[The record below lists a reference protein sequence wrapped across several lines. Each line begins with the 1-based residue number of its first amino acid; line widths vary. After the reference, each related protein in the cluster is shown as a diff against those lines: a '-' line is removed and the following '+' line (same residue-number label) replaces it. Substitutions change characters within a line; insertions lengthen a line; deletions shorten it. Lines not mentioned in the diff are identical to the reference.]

1 MRRHPCGRCGRAVR
15 ERLRRV
21 NGELPAVPLPTN
33 DIAKST
39 PKAKTSESSPTA
51 TEIFASDLPSSYM
64 ATWRFFLLNRLAM
77 VNSPS
82 TSATDRN
89 DAESTDER
97 RLGST
102 MRRITVNHDAPSERA
117 ASDSV
122 RTSMARSPA
131 SSER

>member
-1 MRRHPCGRCGRAVR
+1 M
-15 ERLRRV
+15 
-21 NGELPAVPLPTN
+21 
-33 DIAKST
+33 
-39 PKAKTSESSPTA
+39 
-51 TEIFASDLPSSYM
+51 
-64 ATWRFFLLNRLAM
+64 LNRLAM

-82 TSATDRN
+82 TSATERN

-117 ASDSV
+117 ASDRV

>member
-1 MRRHPCGRCGRAVR
+1 M
-15 ERLRRV
+15 
-21 NGELPAVPLPTN
+21 PAVLLPTK

-39 PKAKTSESSPTA
+39 TKAKTSESRPTA
-51 TEIFASDLPSSYM
+51 TEIFASDLPSSYI

-82 TSATDRN
+82 TRATERN
-89 DAESTDER
+89 DAESTAER

-117 ASDSV
+117 ASDRV

-131 SSER
+131 SSDR